1 MDRVRLQTQTME
13 QWIEFIQSVDL
24 ELTLSFIFNSWKK
37 HLAEKRRYQ
46 IVISTG

>member
-13 QWIEFIQSVDL
+13 QWIEFIQ